1 MVCQAYLSMEFSRQ
15 KYWTGLPF
23 PYSDDLPDPGFKP
36 TSPALVGGFYTTD
49 PPGKPNILF

>member
-1 MVCQAYLSMEFSRQ
+1 MELSRQ

-49 PPGKPNILF
+49 PPGKPNILFLLFI